1 MAKLTATTNEIAELI
16 TSFSDGIEADVTNGS
31 LVLSKEN
38 LFSLSVGDISL
49 KNFTCKSSKLGDLS
63 IQLNEALINNGEF
76 SADIS
81 VERA

>member
-1 MAKLTATTNEIAELI
+1 MAKLTATTDEIAELI
-16 TSFSDGIEADVTNGS
+16 TSFSDGVHADSSDGT

-38 LFSLSVGDISL
+38 LFSLSVGDVSL

-63 IQLNEALINNGEF
+63 ILLNEAVISNGEF